1 MRLIVGETSPAGIR
15 QMVLI
20 ETNIDDMNPQVYG
33 HVMNRLFE
41 AGARDVYMTPI
52 YMKKNR
58 PGTML
63 GVLALREDEQKLA
76 RLILEETSTLGM
88 RVQPVER
95 IEAQRKMTTV
105 TTEFGD
111 VPVKLKILDDVVVQ
125 ATPEY
130 DDCVRLA
137 TQHGVALLRVQSAAT
152 LAAGILLN
160 TRRRR
165 LTRRTGEITLS
176 SIHATTILAVKRGD
190 VVALAGDGQMTMGD
204 IVLKHTARKIRRLY
218 HDKVIS
224 GFAGAVADALQL
236 FDKFESELERNSGNL
251 RKSAVDLAKEWRTD
265 RFLRRLEATLLVAD
279 AQTILVI
286 TGEGEV
292 IEPDGDTIAIGSGGA
307 YAQAAATALLA
318 HTTMSAPD
326 IARTAM
332 EIAADLCI
340 YTNRQIMVETM
351 GDQT

>member
-1 MRLIVGETSPAGIR
+1 M
-15 QMVLI
+15 
-20 ETNIDDMNPQVYG
+20 
-33 HVMNRLFE
+33 
-41 AGARDVYMTPI
+41 
-52 YMKKNR
+52 
-58 PGTML
+58 
-63 GVLALREDEQKLA
+63 
-76 RLILEETSTLGM
+76 
-88 RVQPVER
+88 
-95 IEAQRKMTTV
+95 
-105 TTEFGD
+105 
-111 VPVKLKILDDVVVQ
+111 
-125 ATPEY
+125 
-130 DDCVRLA
+130 
-137 TQHGVALLRVQSAAT
+137 
-152 LAAGILLN
+152 
-160 TRRRR
+160 R
-165 LTRRTGEITLS
+165 LTRITGETTLS
-176 SIHATTILAVKRGD
+176 SIHATTILAVKRD
-190 VVALAGDGQMTMGD
+190 NVVALAGDGQMTMGD

-236 FDKFESELERNSGNL
+236 FDKFESELERNNGNL

-279 AQTILVI
+279 QQTILVI

>member
-1 MRLIVGETSPAGIR
+1 
-15 QMVLI
+15 
-20 ETNIDDMNPQVYG
+20 
-33 HVMNRLFE
+33 
-41 AGARDVYMTPI
+41 
-52 YMKKNR
+52 
-58 PGTML
+58 
-63 GVLALREDEQKLA
+63 
-76 RLILEETSTLGM
+76 
-88 RVQPVER
+88 
-95 IEAQRKMTTV
+95 
-105 TTEFGD
+105 
-111 VPVKLKILDDVVVQ
+111 
-125 ATPEY
+125 
-130 DDCVRLA
+130 
-137 TQHGVALLRVQSAAT
+137 
-152 LAAGILLN
+152 
-160 TRRRR
+160 
-165 LTRRTGEITLS
+165 
-176 SIHATTILAVKRGD
+176 
-190 VVALAGDGQMTMGD
+190 MTMGD

-236 FDKFESELERNSGNL
+236 FDKFESELERNNGNL

-279 AQTILVI
+279 QQTILVI